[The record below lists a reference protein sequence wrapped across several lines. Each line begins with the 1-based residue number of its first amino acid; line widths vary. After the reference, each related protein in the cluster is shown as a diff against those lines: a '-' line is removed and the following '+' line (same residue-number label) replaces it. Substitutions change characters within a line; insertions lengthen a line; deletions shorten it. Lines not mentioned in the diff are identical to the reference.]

1 MMKSSKFEKNIIIKD
16 VRNLFRS
23 KKEIDD
29 TKIKDVRDDIEI
41 KDIRNPLKLK
51 KENESIKIEWLEI

>member
-1 MMKSSKFEKNIIIKD
+1 MKSSKFEKNIIIKD
-16 VRNLFRS
+16 VRNLFRP

-51 KENESIKIEWLEI
+51 KENESIKI